1 MNKRG
6 LTLPILIIIIIGIGL
21 LFTGLYTHFSGEKKL
36 SDEEKNKAQISLIID
51 AAKIWVKENGIN
63 GDISISL
70 CELEAN
76 DYIGTLI
83 NPLTKEPIPND
94 SLIKYENG
102 EFYFEIGKNNLKICS
117 MENLYSYVELDVNDN
132 NFVEIPVISDDIKK
146 IIIRENGNEVS
157 RIYKNKK
164 ATYEIIYFLS
174 NNEIQTRYLT
184 VRDTTAPTI
193 NFELS
198 DYNYDSD
205 SNTIIVKKY
214 DSFVEPKIIVSD
226 NSNSNITNSVNSNV
240 DTNKVGNYEIVYKAS
255 DDDSNESVEKINV
268 VVKSDND
275 DENYYI
281 DTDRYTNK
289 RDIVLN
295 IKGINT
301 LEICVSNNSMC
312 DNWIPY
318 TETLNWTLDE
328 DIQRIYVYY
337 KTENNIFMKKVDVYL
352 DTQKPSYVSSKKV
365 LFGPSYNLS
374 DIINASD
381 NLSGIKSISSNSNK
395 IYKPSYLGNNK
406 LNIEIIDNADNK
418 SEESISLIT
427 YKNIRCDNSVSSV
440 VNEDGLVKDGNRCIY
455 IGESP
460 NNYIRFNNDVYR
472 IISIESD
479 NKIKIIRDSSL
490 SREEFNSNDWNSS
503 GSKKYLD
510 NYFANLNS
518 RITTDGLFY
527 YGDISSQ
534 SFVSSLYVNNNS
546 RYDTFNI
553 GLLSTYEFLKAGS
566 CDDNTSWDKLLTNNP
581 CKTNNWL
588 YNKSEFWLI
597 NTTKGIPMYVTRD
610 GNISYTYDGKKD
622 VRPVLFLKANIG
634 IVGGNGSSDNPFVI
648 DDSIEPTNLVCSVTT
663 SNSFD
668 TVKTLI
674 VNSDVDT
681 LISFDG
687 INWSNNRRMDVSRAG
702 IFTAY
707 VKNDRDIT
715 SCSVRLYEEYEYR
728 YKECSN
734 SNKVFGSWYAVG
746 SSKESNDFYV
756 TSKDEALSNY
766 LDHYETVDSTYCN
779 NCKWITKYERK
790 VESCKSF
797 ADSVWSDWSSYKPND
812 DVSILIDKPRIKYGM
827 R

>member
-546 RYDTFNI
+546 RYNIYNI

-566 CDDNTSWDKLLTNNP
+566 CDGNTSWDKLLTNNP

-797 ADSVWSDWSSYKPND
+797 ADSVWSDWSSYKPNE

>member
-36 SDEEKNKAQISLIID
+36 SDEEKNKAQINLIID

-132 NFVEIPVISDDIKK
+132 NFVDIPVISDDIKK

-157 RIYKNKK
+157 RMYRNKK
-164 ATYEIIYFLS
+164 TTYEIIYFLS

-255 DDDSNESVEKINV
+255 DDDSNESVKKINV
-268 VVKSDND
+268 VVKSDNN

-546 RYDTFNI
+546 RYNIYNI

-566 CDDNTSWDKLLTNNP
+566 CDGNTSWDKLLTNNP

-622 VRPVLFLKANIG
+622 VRPVLFLKASIG

-668 TVKTLI
+668 TVKTLV

-687 INWSNNRRMDVSRAG
+687 INWSNNRRMDVSSSG

-766 LDHYETVDSTYCN
+766 LDHYETVDSAYCN
-779 NCKWITKYERK
+779 NCKWVTKYERK

>member
-546 RYDTFNI
+546 RYNIYNI

-566 CDDNTSWDKLLTNNP
+566 CDGNTSWDKLLTNNP

>member
-289 RDIVLN
+289 RDVVLN

-546 RYDTFNI
+546 RYNIYNI

-566 CDDNTSWDKLLTNNP
+566 CDGNTSWDKLLTNNP

-687 INWSNNRRMDVSRAG
+687 INWSNNRRMDVSSAG

-779 NCKWITKYERK
+779 NCKWVTKYERK

>member
-6 LTLPILIIIIIGIGL
+6 LALPILIIIIIGIGL

-157 RIYKNKK
+157 RMYRNKK
-164 ATYEIIYFLS
+164 TTYEIIYFLS
-174 NNEIQTRYLT
+174 NNEVQTRYLI

-193 NFELS
+193 NL
-198 DYNYDSD
+198 DLDGYNYDND

-226 NSNSNITNSVNSNV
+226 NSNSNITNSVSNNV

-255 DDDSNESVEKINV
+255 DDDSNESVKKINV

-275 DENYYI
+275 NENYYI

-318 TETLNWTLDE
+318 TETLNWTLD
-328 DIQRIYVYY
+328 DDDQRIYVYY

-352 DTQKPSYVSSKKV
+352 DTQRPSYVSSKKV

-374 DIINASD
+374 DIINTSD
-381 NLSGIKSISSNSNK
+381 NLSGIKTIFSNSNK
-395 IYKPSYLGNNK
+395 IYKPNSLGNNK

-546 RYDTFNI
+546 RYNIYNI

-566 CDDNTSWDKLLTNNP
+566 CDGNTSWDKLLTNNP

-648 DDSIEPTNLVCSVTT
+648 DDSIEPTNLVCSVTA

-687 INWSNNRRMDVSRAG
+687 INWSNNRKMDVSSAG

-766 LDHYETVDSTYCN
+766 LDHYEIVDSTYCN
-779 NCKWITKYERK
+779 NCKWVTKYERK

-797 ADSVWSDWSSYKPND
+797 ADSVWSDWSSYKPNE

>member
-36 SDEEKNKAQISLIID
+36 SDEEKNNAQISLIID

-157 RIYKNKK
+157 RMYRNKK
-164 ATYEIIYFLS
+164 TAYEIIYFLS
-174 NNEIQTRYLT
+174 NNEVQTRYLI

-193 NFELS
+193 NL
-198 DYNYDSD
+198 DLDGYNYDND

-214 DSFVEPKIIVSD
+214 DNFVEPKIIVSD
-226 NSNSNITNSVNSNV
+226 NSNSNITNSVSNNV

-255 DDDSNESVEKINV
+255 DDDSNESVKKINV

-275 DENYYI
+275 NENYYI

-374 DIINASD
+374 DIINTSD

-395 IYKPSYLGNNK
+395 IYKPSNLGNNK

-460 NNYIRFNNDVYR
+460 NNYIRFNNDLYR

-546 RYDTFNI
+546 RYNIYNI

-566 CDDNTSWDKLLTNNP
+566 CDGNTSWDKLLTNNP

-687 INWSNNRRMDVSRAG
+687 INWSNNRRMDVSSAG

-779 NCKWITKYERK
+779 NCKWVTKYERK

-797 ADSVWSDWSSYKPND
+797 TDSVWSDWSSYKPNE

>member
-198 DYNYDSD
+198 DYNYDSN

-546 RYDTFNI
+546 RYNIYNI

-566 CDDNTSWDKLLTNNP
+566 CDGNTSWDKLLTNNP

-687 INWSNNRRMDVSRAG
+687 INWSNNRRMDVSSAG

-779 NCKWITKYERK
+779 NCKWVTKYERK

>member
-1 MNKRG
+1 M
-6 LTLPILIIIIIGIGL
+6 GIGL
-21 LFTGLYTHFSGEKKL
+21 LFTGLYTYFSGEKKL
-36 SDEEKNKAQISLIID
+36 SDEEKNKAQINLIID

-546 RYDTFNI
+546 RYNIYNI

-566 CDDNTSWDKLLTNNP
+566 CDGNTSWDKLLTNNP

-648 DDSIEPTNLVCSVTT
+648 DDSIDPTNLVCSVTT

-707 VKNDRDIT
+707 VKNDRNIT

-797 ADSVWSDWSSYKPND
+797 ADSVWSDWSSYKPNE

>member
-289 RDIVLN
+289 RDVVLN

-546 RYDTFNI
+546 RYNIYNI

-566 CDDNTSWDKLLTNNP
+566 CDGNTSWDKLLTNNP

>member
-289 RDIVLN
+289 RDVVLN

-546 RYDTFNI
+546 RYNIYNI

-566 CDDNTSWDKLLTNNP
+566 CDGNTSWDKLLTNNP

-668 TVKTLI
+668 TVKTLV

-687 INWSNNRRMDVSRAG
+687 INWSNNRRMDVSSSG

-779 NCKWITKYERK
+779 NCKWVTKYERK